1 MNLNEL
7 PATSTARPLLN
18 YVAEGARYPVVLVH
32 GVGSRLESWDRVAE
46 RLAPHYRVLRVDLRG
61 HGRSSLIRET
71 YSLEKFSEDIIA
83 VMDAEGI
90 AKAHLVGFSLGGLI
104 GQCLALN
111 WPERF
116 NKVALLSAV
125 AARTEEERAK
135 VVSRLAIIEKEGIIG
150 VTGAA
155 RERWFTDAFVAAH
168 PEEIDKR
175 IAELIANDKAS
186 YMEAY
191 RVFGQ
196 SELGHRLHEIPHE
209 TLVLTGEHDPGSN
222 TRMARFMHEQIKNS
236 QLVILPGLRHSI
248 LVEASD
254 LIADHL
260 LDFLGR

>member
-1 MNLNEL
+1 LSQTDN
-7 PATSTARPLLN
+7 ATTASRPLLN
-18 YVAEGARYPVVLVH
+18 YVVEGTGQPVVLVH
-32 GVGSRLESWDRVAE
+32 GVGSNLQSWNRVVE
-46 RLAPHYRVLRVDLRG
+46 RLAPHYRTIRMDLRG
-61 HGRSSLIRET
+61 HGRSSKIRET
-71 YSLEKFSEDIIA
+71 YSLERFAEDIIA

-111 WPERF
+111 WPDRF
-116 NKVALLSAV
+116 DKVALLSAV
-125 AARTEEERAK
+125 AARTDEERAK

-155 RERWFTDAFVAAH
+155 RDRWFTEAFADAH
-168 PEEIDKR
+168 PEEIEKR
-175 IAELIANDKAS
+175 IAELIANDKES

-209 TLVLTGEHDPGSN
+209 TLVLTGEFDQGSN
-222 TRMARFMHEQIKNS
+222 TRMARFMHEKIKNS
-236 QLVILPGLRHSI
+236 QLVILPGMRHSI

-254 LIADHL
+254 VVADHL
-260 LDFLGR
+260 LEFLGH